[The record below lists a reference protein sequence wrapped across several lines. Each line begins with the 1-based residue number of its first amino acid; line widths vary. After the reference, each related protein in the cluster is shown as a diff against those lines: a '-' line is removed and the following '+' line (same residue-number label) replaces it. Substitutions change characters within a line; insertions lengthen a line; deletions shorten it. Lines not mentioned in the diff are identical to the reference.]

1 MRNPSHTRPVSLTV
15 RIGNRPVELPW
26 SSSDLAGVPNQEIEA
41 WLDRQN
47 LSAPELG
54 ALASV
59 LGRLSCPS
67 DLTPLGDPH
76 LGRVTKAAKKRLP
89 VSILRQLKQIQ
100 AKRKKLAAERNAKKQ
115 AAVAAKAIP
124 TPVPAPASSV
134 PDTSLPAVTAALAP
148 APAPEP
154 IKAETNLPATEP
166 VVEPLIS
173 PEDKALPVAPSVTS
187 AVAPA
192 ALPTVIPLAPPDTS
206 PVASVASPGP
216 AIPPPAVLMP
226 QPQVMVQ
233 MPSVVA
239 PIAPSLS
246 PLPVST
252 PVNPPVMISPSVYPV
267 PAAPSYPTAYPAA
280 HPPRPNTPLPTEYSY
295 GFDTENAEDGED
307 WDEGYEEVGATEPA
321 PAPKSAIGEL
331 VAGIGLIGA
340 LAWFA
345 LRKA

>member
-1 MRNPSHTRPVSLTV
+1 MHNPSHTRPVNLTV

-26 SSSDLAGVPNQEIEA
+26 SSSALAGVPNREIEA

-67 DLTPLGDPH
+67 ELTPLGDPH

-89 VSILRQLKQIQ
+89 VPILRQLKQIQ
-100 AKRKKLAAERNAKKQ
+100 AKRKKLVAERNAKKQ
-115 AAVAAKAIP
+115 AAAAAKAIP
-124 TPVPAPASSV
+124 TPAPLQTSAV
-134 PDTSLPAVTAALAP
+134 PDTSPPAVTAARVP

-154 IKAETNLPATEP
+154 VMTESHPPATEP

-173 PEDKALPVAPSVTS
+173 PEDKALPVTPPVTS
-187 AVAPA
+187 TAAPA
-192 ALPTVIPLAPPDTS
+192 AMPTALPLAPPDTS
-206 PVASVASPGP
+206 TVFPAASPVP
-216 AIPPPAVLMP
+216 VIPPPAVLMP

-233 MPSVVA
+233 MPSVLA
-239 PIAPSLS
+239 PIAPSMS

-252 PVNPPVMISPSVYPV
+252 PVNPSVMISPSVYPV
-267 PAAPSYPTAYPAA
+267 PAAPSYPMAYPTAY
-280 HPPRPNTPLPTEYSY
+280 PPRPNTPLPTEYSY
-295 GFDTENAEDGED
+295 GFDAEDGEE
-307 WDEGYEEVGATEPA
+307 WDEGYEEVGAAEPA